1 MQIDLKTL
9 GEISLDLE
17 TLQRGTPGIT
27 PRFGAALAEAA
38 SVCLDERG
46 HSSPA
51 WMVVRGTV
59 DAKAELSWNSPDDQ
73 ARRCWADAEVATEH
87 GAYGVATLL
96 VPEISGLTVVER
108 SKKGTGFD
116 YWLGERDDEG
126 PLFQGKARLEVS
138 GMRTGASGAVQSR
151 VKQKLRQ
158 TEPSDGA
165 LPAIVVVVEFGT
177 PQSLVATKCGM

>member
-1 MQIDLKTL
+1 MQIELKTT

-17 TLQRGTPGIT
+17 ILASGTPGIT
-27 PRFGAALAEAA
+27 SRFGAALAEAA

-51 WMVVRGTV
+51 FMTVHGTLE
-59 DAKAELSWNSPDDQ
+59 AKAELSWQSPDDQ
-73 ARRCWADAEVATEH
+73 ARRCWADPEVATEY
-87 GAYGVATLL
+87 GAYGLATLL

-116 YWLGERDDEG
+116 YWLGEKGDEG

-138 GMRTGASGAVQSR
+138 GIRTGSDTAVESR
-151 VKQKLRQ
+151 AKQKLRQ
-158 TEPSDGA
+158 TQPSDGA
-165 LPAIVVVVEFGT
+165 VPAIVVVVEFGR
-177 PQSLVATKCGM
+177 PQSLVAKKCAT